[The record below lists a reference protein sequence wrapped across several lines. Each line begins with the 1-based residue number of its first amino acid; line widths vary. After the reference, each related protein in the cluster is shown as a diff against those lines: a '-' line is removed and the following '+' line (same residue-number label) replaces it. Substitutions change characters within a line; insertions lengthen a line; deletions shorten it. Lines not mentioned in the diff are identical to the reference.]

1 MIDPQILF
9 VKVVILE
16 TFDLLWEVYRILSKV
31 SMKRMRGVLN
41 NLVSKSQNLFVGG
54 RQILDLVLIANE
66 CVDSTI
72 RSHNLGILCKLDIEK
87 AYGVLEI
94 DQLILFPEYFPLVSS
109 TPSQISCPIF
119 SYLLYIIP
127 VYFLFP
133 SVA

>member
-16 TFDLLWEVYRILSKV
+16 TFDLLWEVYKIISKV
-31 SMKRMRGVLN
+31 STKRMRGVLN

-72 RSHNLGILCKLDIEK
+72 RSHILGILCKLDIEK
-87 AYGVLEI
+87 AYGVL
-94 DQLILFPEYFPLVSS
+94 
-109 TPSQISCPIF
+109 
-119 SYLLYIIP
+119 
-127 VYFLFP
+127 
-133 SVA
+133 

>member
-16 TFDLLWEVYRILSKV
+16 TFDLLWEVYKIISKV
-31 SMKRMRGVLN
+31 LTKRMRGVLN

-72 RSHNLGILCKLDIEK
+72 RSHILGILCKLDIEK

-94 DQLILFPEYFPLVSS
+94 DQLILFPEYITLVSS